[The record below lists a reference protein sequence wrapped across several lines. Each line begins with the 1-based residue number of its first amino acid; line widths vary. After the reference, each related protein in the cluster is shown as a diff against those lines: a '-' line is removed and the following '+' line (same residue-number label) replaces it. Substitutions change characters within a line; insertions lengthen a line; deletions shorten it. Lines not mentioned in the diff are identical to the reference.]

1 MCPQGGGCGS
11 APASK
16 QRTGLRRRAR
26 CLAGGRWD
34 GGRPARDRC
43 DWRPRPWPARV
54 AVVVAW
60 RASRRGHS
68 ALRAPATSRWAL
80 AWCSRPGAGRRRFG
94 AGCLLARSPIAATC
108 SPSPGASQQA
118 LVSAPRPRWSR
129 ACPPACRRLLPGG
142 SYADQARHPSGQV
155 IGSGLRPAC
164 PRRRYRRRT
173 GCQHISVPARI
184 GRFARSPYEDRHSA
198 RKRIIGDPEQLH
210 GGLMCSGVRSSVA

>member
-1 MCPQGGGCGS
+1 MVHQRANS
-11 APASK
+11 ALAFVA
-16 QRTGLRRRAR
+16 GAR

-129 ACPPACRRLLPGG
+129 ACPPACRWLLPGG

-164 PRRRYRRRT
+164 PAPP
-173 GCQHISVPARI
+173 ISSANWLPAYFR
-184 GRFARSPYEDRHSA
+184 ASPYWA
-198 RKRIIGDPEQLH
+198 ICALT
-210 GGLMCSGVRSSVA
+210 V